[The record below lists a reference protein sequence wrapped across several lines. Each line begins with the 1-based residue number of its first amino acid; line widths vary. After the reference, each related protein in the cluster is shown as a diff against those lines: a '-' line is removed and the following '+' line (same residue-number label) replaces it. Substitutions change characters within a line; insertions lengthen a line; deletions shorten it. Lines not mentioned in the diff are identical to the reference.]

1 MLQIIPDVNLG
12 ILIIAILEFAKIYIE
27 DFIEPKVLPALAVIL
42 GGILG
47 YFMLGGNVL
56 AGIVTGLS
64 ASGLY
69 KVATKLSDKI
79 GGSPPIP

>member
-1 MLQIIPDVNLG
+1 MIQIIPDVNLG

-27 DFIEPKVLPALAVIL
+27 DFIEPKVLPVLAVIL

-56 AGIVTGLS
+56 VGIVTGLS
-64 ASGLY
+64 AAGLY
-69 KVATKLSDKI
+69 KVAVKMADKI